1 MKKKKK
7 ILDTPPFGRGL
18 IHQTPKGEE
27 ASGTKKGLINQ
38 TPTIRNKGQA
48 GTQVWNIACEILT
61 GVYKFFFKPVNFFCR
76 KPGNSFNGCDG

>member
-1 MKKKKK
+1 VKKKKK
-7 ILDTPPFGRGL
+7 ILDTPHFGRGL

-48 GTQVWNIACEILT
+48 GTRVWDTALYRMMSDE
-61 GVYKFFFKPVNFFCR
+61 
-76 KPGNSFNGCDG
+76 